1 MSLFWIAMPIV
12 IAVVYLVIGS
22 IIANKMVA
30 TDYIESS
37 LGWWTYV
44 LFWLPIVIWSGFY
57 HAISWLISI
66 PINLAERQIKKHL
79 PKGPRPFK

>member
-1 MSLFWIAMPIV
+1 MIWIIMPIV
-12 IAVVYLVIGS
+12 IAIIYLVVGF

-44 LFWLPIVIWSGFY
+44 LFWLPIVLWSCFF
-57 HAISWLISI
+57 HVISLLISI
-66 PINLAERQIKKHL
+66 PARLAERQIKKHL